1 VVSIGIAMVLVIF
14 LIITGVPIMYAFMA
28 ASLGLVVIL
37 GLDPSFIISY
47 GYDSTNAVVLLCVP
61 LYVCVGTIMAK
72 SDIGKALIDFVDMFV
87 GRIRGG
93 LGIAGVF
100 ASAIFGAISG
110 STTATLT
117 CIGPIV
123 IPKMIEDGYPRG
135 HAAALITN
143 ACPLGYFIPPS
154 ALMIVFA
161 WSARQSILA
170 CFLATVIPGIILA
183 ILLSVTNVVMLRNVK
198 NLKSDLKKEEK
209 IPCSEIVKEVYSR
222 VKWSVPAI
230 LMPVIIL
237 GGTYS
242 GVFTPT
248 ESAAIAI
255 FYAVPVGMFIYR
267 KLTWRALYE
276 TLADSATTTGVIMVM
291 IFCVMVLSRTMVMQ
305 NLPAVITEF
314 LHSISDN
321 KYFILLFINIVLVI
335 LGMIMDDTSSMLL
348 SVPILMPI
356 AKSFGIDPIH
366 LAAIMGMNL
375 GLGLI
380 TPPCAMMLYFGG
392 RVSGVPVSE
401 MMKPTLIF
409 IAFAWVPTLLLTT
422 YIPEL
427 SLWLPRLVL
436 GRV

>member
-1 VVSIGIAMVLVIF
+1 MTSIGIAMLLVII
-14 LIITGVPIMYAFMA
+14 LIVAGVPIMYAFLA
-28 ASLGLVVIL
+28 AALGLVVIL
-37 GLDPSFIISY
+37 GLDPSFIVSY

-72 SDIGKALIDFVDMFV
+72 SNIGSALINFVDLFV

-154 ALMIVFA
+154 ALMIIFA

-170 CFLATVIPGIILA
+170 CFLATVVPGIILA
-183 ILLSVTNVVMLRNVK
+183 ALLSATNVVMLRNVK
-198 NLKSDLKKEEK
+198 NLKSEEK
-209 IPCSEIVKEVYSR
+209 IPSSEIVREVFSR

-255 FYAVPVGMFIYR
+255 FYAVPVGMLIYK
-267 KLTWRALYE
+267 KLTWKALYE

-291 IFCVMVLSRTMVMQ
+291 IFCVMVLSRIMVMQ
-305 NLPAVITEF
+305 DLPSVITDF
-314 LHSISDN
+314 LHSISN
-321 KYFILLFINIVLVI
+321 SKYVILMFINIVLII

-348 SVPILMPI
+348 AVPILMPI
-356 AKSFGIDPIH
+356 ARSFGIDPIQ
-366 LAAIMGMNL
+366 LGAIMGMNL

-380 TPPCAMMLYFGG
+380 TPPCAMMLYFGA
-392 RVSGVPVSE
+392 RVSKVPVAE
-401 MMKPTLIF
+401 MMKPTLMF

-422 YIPEL
+422 YIPAL

-436 GRV
+436 GKGF

>member
-1 VVSIGIAMVLVIF
+1 MTSIGIAMLLVII
-14 LIITGVPIMYAFMA
+14 LIVAGVPIMYAFLA
-28 ASLGLVVIL
+28 AALGLVVIL
-37 GLDPSFIISY
+37 GLDPSFIVSY

-72 SDIGKALIDFVDMFV
+72 SNIGSALINFVDLFV

-93 LGIAGVF
+93 LGIAVF

-154 ALMIVFA
+154 ALMIIFA

-170 CFLATVIPGIILA
+170 CFLATVVPGIILA
-183 ILLSVTNVVMLRNVK
+183 ALLSATNVVMLRNVK
-198 NLKSDLKKEEK
+198 NLKSEEK
-209 IPCSEIVKEVYSR
+209 IPSSEIVREVFSR

-255 FYAVPVGMFIYR
+255 FYAVPVGMLIYK
-267 KLTWRALYE
+267 KLTWKALYE

-291 IFCVMVLSRTMVMQ
+291 IFCVMVLSRIMVMQ
-305 NLPAVITEF
+305 DLPSVITDF
-314 LHSISDN
+314 LHSISN
-321 KYFILLFINIVLVI
+321 SKYVILMFINIVLII

-348 SVPILMPI
+348 AVPILMPI
-356 AKSFGIDPIH
+356 ARSFGIDPIQ
-366 LAAIMGMNL
+366 LGAIMGMNL

-380 TPPCAMMLYFGG
+380 TPPCAMMLYFGA
-392 RVSGVPVSE
+392 RVSKVPVAE
-401 MMKPTLIF
+401 MMKPTLMF

-422 YIPEL
+422 YIPAL

-436 GRV
+436 GKGF

>member
-1 VVSIGIAMVLVIF
+1 MLLVII
-14 LIITGVPIMYAFMA
+14 LIVAGVPIMYAFLA
-28 ASLGLVVIL
+28 AALGLVVIL
-37 GLDPSFIISY
+37 GLDPSFIVSY

-72 SDIGKALIDFVDMFV
+72 SNIGSALINFVDLFV

-154 ALMIVFA
+154 ALMIIFA

-170 CFLATVIPGIILA
+170 CFLATVVPGIILA
-183 ILLSVTNVVMLRNVK
+183 ALLSATNVVMLRNVK
-198 NLKSDLKKEEK
+198 NLKSEEK
-209 IPCSEIVKEVYSR
+209 IPSSEIVREVFSR

-255 FYAVPVGMFIYR
+255 FYAVPVGMLIYK
-267 KLTWRALYE
+267 KLTWKALYE

-291 IFCVMVLSRTMVMQ
+291 IFCVMVLSRIMVMQ
-305 NLPAVITEF
+305 DLPSVITDF
-314 LHSISDN
+314 LHSISN
-321 KYFILLFINIVLVI
+321 SKYVILMFINIVLII

-348 SVPILMPI
+348 AVPILMPI
-356 AKSFGIDPIH
+356 ARSFGIDPIQ
-366 LAAIMGMNL
+366 LGAIMGMNL

-380 TPPCAMMLYFGG
+380 TPPCAMMLYFGA
-392 RVSGVPVSE
+392 RVSKVPVAE
-401 MMKPTLIF
+401 MMKPTLMF

-422 YIPEL
+422 YIPAL

-436 GRV
+436 GKGF

>member
-1 VVSIGIAMVLVIF
+1 MTSIGIAMLLVII
-14 LIITGVPIMYAFMA
+14 LIVAGVPIMYAFLA
-28 ASLGLVVIL
+28 AALGLVVIL
-37 GLDPSFIISY
+37 GLDPSFIVSY

-72 SDIGKALIDFVDMFV
+72 SNIGSALINFVDLFV
-87 GRIRGG
+87 GRIRWG

-154 ALMIVFA
+154 ALMIIFA

-170 CFLATVIPGIILA
+170 CFLATVVPGIILA
-183 ILLSVTNVVMLRNVK
+183 ALLSATNVVMLRNVK
-198 NLKSDLKKEEK
+198 NLKSEEK
-209 IPCSEIVKEVYSR
+209 IPSSEIVREVFSR

-255 FYAVPVGMFIYR
+255 FYAVPVGMLIYK
-267 KLTWRALYE
+267 KLTWKALYE

-291 IFCVMVLSRTMVMQ
+291 IFCVMVLSRIMVMQ
-305 NLPAVITEF
+305 DLPSVITDF
-314 LHSISDN
+314 LHSISN
-321 KYFILLFINIVLVI
+321 SKYVILMFINIVLII

-348 SVPILMPI
+348 AVPILMPI
-356 AKSFGIDPIH
+356 ARSFGIDPIQ
-366 LAAIMGMNL
+366 LGAIMGMNL

-380 TPPCAMMLYFGG
+380 TPPCAMMLYFGA
-392 RVSGVPVSE
+392 RVSKVPVAE
-401 MMKPTLIF
+401 MMKPTLMF

-422 YIPEL
+422 YIPAL

-436 GRV
+436 GKGF

>member
-1 VVSIGIAMVLVIF
+1 MTSIGIAMLLVII
-14 LIITGVPIMYAFMA
+14 LIVAGVPIMYAFLA
-28 ASLGLVVIL
+28 AALGLVVIL
-37 GLDPSFIISY
+37 GLDPSFIVSY

-72 SDIGKALIDFVDMFV
+72 SNIGSALINFVDLFV

-154 ALMIVFA
+154 ALMIIFA

-170 CFLATVIPGIILA
+170 CFLATVVPGIILA
-183 ILLSVTNVVMLRNVK
+183 ALLSATNVVMLRNVK
-198 NLKSDLKKEEK
+198 NLKSEEK
-209 IPCSEIVKEVYSR
+209 IPSSEIVREVFSR

-255 FYAVPVGMFIYR
+255 FYAVPVGMLIYK
-267 KLTWRALYE
+267 KLTWKALYE
-276 TLADSATTTGVIMVM
+276 TLADSATMTGVIMVM
-291 IFCVMVLSRTMVMQ
+291 IFCVMVLSRIMVMQ
-305 NLPAVITEF
+305 DLPSVITDF
-314 LHSISDN
+314 LHSISN
-321 KYFILLFINIVLVI
+321 SKYVILMFINIVLII

-348 SVPILMPI
+348 AVPILMPI
-356 AKSFGIDPIH
+356 ARSFGIDPIQ
-366 LAAIMGMNL
+366 LGAIMGMNL

-380 TPPCAMMLYFGG
+380 TPPCAMMLYFGA
-392 RVSGVPVSE
+392 RVSKVPVAE
-401 MMKPTLIF
+401 MMKPTLMF

-422 YIPEL
+422 YIPAL

-436 GRV
+436 GKGF